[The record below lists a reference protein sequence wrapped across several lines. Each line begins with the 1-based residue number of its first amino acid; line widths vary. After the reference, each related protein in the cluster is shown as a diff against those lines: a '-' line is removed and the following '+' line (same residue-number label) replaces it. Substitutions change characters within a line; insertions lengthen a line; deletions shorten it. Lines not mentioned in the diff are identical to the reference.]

1 MLTIGLSGCTC
12 VLTNIKTQLCNY
24 SIQEFSSESKCKRL
38 DLLVLAL
45 LVLAL
50 LVLALLVLVLLV
62 LACISGFLYSEFFLI
77 FSVVMI
83 YTHFHPVFRLEV
95 VFSSD
100 NVLETCFP
108 SLFSYFLSLQLFR
121 KKKGSDKLL

>member
-38 DLLVLAL
+38 DL